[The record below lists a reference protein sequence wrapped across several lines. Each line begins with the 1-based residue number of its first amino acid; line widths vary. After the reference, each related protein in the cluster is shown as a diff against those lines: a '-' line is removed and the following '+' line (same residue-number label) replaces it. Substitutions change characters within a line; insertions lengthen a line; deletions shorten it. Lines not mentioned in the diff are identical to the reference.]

1 VKGWAG
7 HLWRRR
13 EVNHSRVGF
22 TVDRRHDQSAAGVW
36 SARPDWTTLANWEA
50 AKSDYRISITQA
62 TDLISAAN
70 QYLCR

>member
-1 VKGWAG
+1 MS
-7 HLWRRR
+7 RRGAD
-13 EVNHSRVGF
+13 EIYLAS
-22 TVDRRHDQSAAGVW
+22 VW
-36 SARPDWTTLANWEA
+36 SARPDWRTLANWEA

>member
-1 VKGWAG
+1 MS
-7 HLWRRR
+7 RRGTD
-13 EVNHSRVGF
+13 EIYL
-22 TVDRRHDQSAAGVW
+22 AGVW

-62 TDLISAAN
+62 TDLISPAN